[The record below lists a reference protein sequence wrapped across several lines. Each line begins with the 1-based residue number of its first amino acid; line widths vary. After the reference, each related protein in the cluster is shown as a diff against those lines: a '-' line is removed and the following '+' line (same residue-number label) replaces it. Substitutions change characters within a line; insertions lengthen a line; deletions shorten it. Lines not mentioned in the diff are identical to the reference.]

1 MPVEQDVL
9 GFVHPGGEIVRPA
22 LVGMEFLH
30 KGSVSLSDLVRPRP
44 RLKPQDLVG
53 LLFRHRAAARRVSAP
68 PARVAL
74 SVLTPA
80 GRPAVKISFE

>member
-1 MPVEQDVL
+1 MAVEQDIL
-9 GFVHPGGEIVRPA
+9 RFVYPGSEIVRPA

-30 KGSVSLSDLVRPRP
+30 KGSVSLADLIRPRP

-68 PARVAL
+68 PARMSL
-74 SVLTPA
+74 HVLTLA